1 VTPRRR
7 SRIRCLGAAALS
19 HLGLDDL
26 RRRLPCDAVVL
37 LLRQLLLLLL
47 QAALERRGDAGPDSG
62 RDLLEEGSIGRG
74 SRSGSR
80 LLRCRLLVASV
91 VAADVLLLL
100 LPRLFFL
107 FLGLRGGKRSGRG
120 VLPPLEATTLG
131 LLLGSRGLFEKDRA
145 SFFSRVRKKVSFPPL
160 FFSSA
165 SKVSRLPLSRSL
177 SLALSLSLKK
187 HENKKNRNAPYRH
200 RSLRCQPRRERQ

>member
-1 VTPRRR
+1 MTPRRR

-19 HLGLDDL
+19 HLDDL

-160 FFSSA
+160 FFP
-165 SKVSRLPLSRSL
+165 LPRKSLVSL
-177 SLALSLSLKK
+177 SLALSLSLS
-187 HENKKNRNAPYRH
+187 
-200 RSLRCQPRRERQ
+200 RSLALSQEARKQKKQKRTI